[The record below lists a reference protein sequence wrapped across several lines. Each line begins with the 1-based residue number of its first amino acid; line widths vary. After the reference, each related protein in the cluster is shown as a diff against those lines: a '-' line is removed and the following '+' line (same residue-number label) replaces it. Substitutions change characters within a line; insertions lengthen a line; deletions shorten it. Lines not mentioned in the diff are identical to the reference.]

1 MKGDCVEKDDILE
14 TVDSLLNPKEDQ
26 AKSKISAQKKTY
38 KKLIL
43 KDLKGK
49 SFEFTGKL
57 TLEIKGDSL
66 IVKATK

>member
-1 MKGDCVEKDDILE
+1 MKGDCMEKDDILE
-14 TVDSLLNPKEDQ
+14 TVDSLLNPKEDY
-26 AKSKISAQKKTY
+26 AKSKISTQKKTY

-49 SFEFTGKL
+49 GFEFTGKL

-66 IVKATK
+66 IVKATN